1 MSSYDDEDFANCPL
15 YLGFLALLKG
25 GIAAEGQSEAELEEV
40 NEQLARTSGMTPS
53 GDTNIWRV

>member
-1 MSSYDDEDFANCPL
+1 MENDTETENDRQRIE
-15 YLGFLALLKG
+15 GFLGLLRR
-25 GIAAEGQSEAELEEV
+25 GIEAEGQSEAELEEV